1 MEPLKLIQ
9 TTHSAHETLELGER
23 LGRLLKGGETIC
35 LMGELGTGKTCLV
48 QGIVKGMGIH
58 SETATSPTFTL
69 HHQYRGRISLHHL
82 DLYRLQQPDEL
93 ETLGLLDLMEDPES
107 VLVIEWAEKA
117 AGLLPKSRL
126 EIQIRWQKENSRVF
140 EIHAVGEHYR
150 DLIKELQATAPHSD
164 HRSLQI

>member
-1 MEPLKLIQ
+1 MDPLKLIQ

-35 LMGELGTGKTCLV
+35 LVGELGTGKTCLV
-48 QGIVKGMGIH
+48 QGIVKGLGIA

-69 HHQYRGRISLHHL
+69 HHKYRGRISLHHL

-107 VLVIEWAEKA
+107 VMVIEWAEKA
-117 AGLLPKSRL
+117 AGLLPKDRL
-126 EIQIRWQKENSRVF
+126 EIQIRWQDENSREF
-140 EIHAVGEHYR
+140 EIHAMGEGYS
-150 DLIKELQATAPHSD
+150 DLLKELQIAVLNS
-164 HRSLQI
+164 RRQSL